1 MAQELTG
8 RYVQLTRVSR
18 CAISTLWAL
27 HAAHV
32 PSQTAAMSEI
42 RGTEHFSYQTESSGH
57 VSYLLVSI
65 VTLTVAVVMVIVDH
79 ATPVEMASGGY
90 AVLATVSGAAF
101 VGWVVRSASA
111 MLLRKVHESHQWMVS
126 QVATPLPPGGGRAP
140 ERTVTPRTVRASCRL
155 VAGRTYVSTL
165 AGSGGGEGDTAG
177 IPLPTV
183 DAATVPTFD
192 AVRKAREDGVE
203 EGFDIGLRVQLAD
216 MGVVPLERR
225 RRS

>member
-1 MAQELTG
+1 
-8 RYVQLTRVSR
+8 
-18 CAISTLWAL
+18 
-27 HAAHV
+27 
-32 PSQTAAMSEI
+32 MSEI
-42 RGTEHFSYQTESSGH
+42 RGTEHFSYQVESGGH

-65 VTLTVAVVMVIVDH
+65 VTLTVAVVMVIIDH

-90 AVLATVSGAAF
+90 AVLAAVSGAAF
-101 VGWVVRSASA
+101 VGWVVRSSAA

-126 QVATPLPPGGGRAP
+126 QVATPLPAGGAPAP
-140 ERTVTPRTVRASCRL
+140 EPATTPRTVRASCRL
-155 VAGRTYVSTL
+155 ATGRTYVSTV
-165 AGSGGGEGDTAG
+165 AAAGGGDGDTVG
-177 IPLPTV
+177 ILSPTV

-203 EGFDIGLRVQLAD
+203 EGFDIGLKVRLAD